1 MVQDLS
7 LTRMIT
13 VGVLVEEKI
22 PQIQTVEEMSI
33 QGHIVLY
40 IPSPRVRVI
49 LHKNLILYKI
59 HNIKTRLNYN
69 EGY

>member
-22 PQIQTVEEMSI
+22 PQIQTVEEVSM
-33 QGHIVLY
+33 QVNPVLY

-49 LHKNLILYKI
+49 LLKNLILYKI
-59 HNIKTRLNYN
+59 HNIYTMKVIY
-69 EGY
+69 

>member
-1 MVQDLS
+1 
-7 LTRMIT
+7 MIM

-49 LHKNLILYKI
+49 LLNNLILYKI
-59 HNIKTRLNYN
+59 HNIKTILIYN
-69 EGY
+69 EGYLLTINL

>member
-33 QGHIVLY
+33 PGHKVLC
-40 IPSPRVRVI
+40 IPSPRARVI
-49 LHKNLILYKI
+49 LLKNLILYKI
-59 HNIKTRLNYN
+59 YNI
-69 EGY
+69 